1 MIDLYKD
8 IKLQTIQKT
17 YNNMKTSQKYHNSIS
32 VFLNRHASKKYK
44 LGFTLIELMVV
55 ISIIGLLSSIVLASL
70 KDARDKA
77 NVVKFSSEINQFKTA
92 LELYRADK
100 GEYPYE
106 NKSSLTTFNSDDNR
120 TTLNDGSSNPTQT
133 SVATMMSNYIKILPN
148 FSNECP
154 YVLREGSC
162 PWFYR
167 TNKNTLSDGNYRCV
181 GDVSVPKYV
190 IIFLSPTT
198 DTKIFNHYSYLP
210 QYEQYINNGWVTS
223 DGTRCFS
230 LK

>member
-1 MIDLYKD
+1 MR
-8 IKLQTIQKT
+8 IQ
-17 YNNMKTSQKYHNSIS
+17 NNK
-32 VFLNRHASKKYK
+32 
-44 LGFTLIELMVV
+44 GFTLIELMVV

-77 NVVKFSSEINQFKTA
+77 NVTKFSSEINQFKTA

-106 NKSSLTTFNSDDNR
+106 NRSTLTTFNSDGTPDV
-120 TTLNDGSSNPTQT
+120 TGLYEGTEYPTQT
-133 SVATMMSNYIKILPN
+133 SFATMMSNYIKILPN

-154 YVLREGSC
+154 NVNSNGSC
-162 PWFYR
+162 PWFYI

-181 GDVSVPKYV
+181 GDDSVPKYI
-190 IIFLSPTT
+190 IIFSLSYT

-210 QYEQYINNGWVTS
+210 KYEKYINNVWVTL

>member
-1 MIDLYKD
+1 
-8 IKLQTIQKT
+8 
-17 YNNMKTSQKYHNSIS
+17 MKISHKYRNSIS
-32 VFLNRHASKKYK
+32 VFLNRYASKKYK
-44 LGFTLIELMVV
+44 SGFTLIELMVV
-55 ISIIGLLSSIVLASL
+55 ISTIGLLSSIVLASL

-77 NVVKFSSEINQFKTA
+77 NVVKFSSEINQFKSA

-106 NKSSLTTFNSDDNR
+106 NRSTLTDFNSDG
-120 TTLNDGSSNPTQT
+120 TAAVTSLYEGTPSTPLV
-133 SVATMMSNYIKILPN
+133 SVATMMSNYMKKLPN

-154 YVLREGSC
+154 NMTSGEGSC

-181 GDVSVPKYV
+181 GDVSVPKY
-190 IIFLSPTT
+190 IIYFYSPYT

-210 QYEQYINNGWVTS
+210 QTEQYTSNGWVS
-223 DGTRCFS
+223 YSGTRCFS